1 LSPPRFSVLLA
12 RPRARFDA
20 RSKLSLSLFTAF
32 ALIACSDG
40 GGGSSL
46 AALGIDD
53 GASAGLSKSANA
65 SADKGVRISLETGAL
80 VEIPAGAVTK
90 DVKVSMERP
99 ADGKALE
106 LVNRLPKAAD
116 RIASAPYVL
125 TPHGTKFQSEVTI
138 KLPLSK
144 KDATAVSVAWLED
157 EDDTDWK
164 VLASAQIEGDKAA
177 VKLKHFSVLLLIE
190 DASDLPRLDAGGVST
205 DEDGGESADDAG
217 AARDATPPD
226 DGEDAEIALEPDAG
240 TEELDASTDEPDARA
255 ALDAG
260 DDPLD
265 AAIRADAQPAADAST
280 GGDGAVPTGSLLAKL
295 SQCGLVTQQGSLPE
309 PELTDPISRC
319 HYRCLLAGPCS
330 DMEGFYCLN
339 GDTTYTTETQACFG
353 GCGPT
358 FFVCP
363 DQTQGY
369 FQCNGLFE
377 CPNGEDEAA
386 CDPPYFQCPSGGRV
400 PSYMRCDG
408 VFDCQAGE
416 DEQGCPGH
424 VCDGDLM
431 LQPDYVCDGF
441 VDCLD
446 GTDEPASCAVVTCSG
461 AAQ

>member
-1 LSPPRFSVLLA
+1 LSPPRFRV
-12 RPRARFDA
+12 
-20 RSKLSLSLFTAF
+20 RSKSSVSLFIAC
-32 ALIACSDG
+32 ALLACSDG

-65 SADKGVRISLETGAL
+65 SPEKSVRIALETGAL

-99 ADGKALE
+99 EDGKALD

-125 TPHGTKFQSEVTI
+125 TPHGTKFQSDVTI

-157 EDDTDWK
+157 EDDSDWK
-164 VLASAQIEGDKAA
+164 VLANAQIEAGKAA

-190 DASDLPRLDAGGVST
+190 DARDLPRLDAGS
-205 DEDGGESADDAG
+205 ESRDQDAG
-217 AARDATPPD
+217 AEVRDATLPD
-226 DGEDAEIALEPDAG
+226 QGEDAEIG
-240 TEELDASTDEPDARA
+240 VELDASSDEPDARA

-265 AAIRADAQPAADAST
+265 AATRTDAQQPPDASA
-280 GGDGAVPTGSLLAKL
+280 GGDAALPASSLLTKL
-295 SQCGLVTQQGSLPE
+295 TQCGLVTQQGSLPE
-309 PELTDPISRC
+309 PELSDPTSRC

-330 DMEGFYCLN
+330 DMQGFYCLN
-339 GDTTYTTETQACFG
+339 GDTAYTSETLACFSA
-353 GCGPT
+353 CGPT

-363 DQTQGY
+363 DQSQGY
-369 FQCNGLFE
+369 YQCNGVFE

-386 CDPPYFQCPSGGRV
+386 CDPPYFECPSGGRV
-400 PSYMRCDG
+400 PSYMRCNG

-416 DEQGCPGH
+416 DEQGCPWH
-424 VCDGDLM
+424 VCDTEQTLP
-431 LQPDYVCDGF
+431 PDYVCDGYA
-441 VDCLD
+441 DCLD
-446 GTDEPASCAVVTCSG
+446 GTDEPASCAVVTCS
-461 AAQ
+461 ASASQ

>member
-1 LSPPRFSVLLA
+1 LSPPRF
-12 RPRARFDA
+12 RAC
-20 RSKLSLSLFTAF
+20 SKLSLSLFTAF

-65 SADKGVRISLETGAL
+65 SADKGVRIALETGAL

-90 DVKVSMERP
+90 DVRVSMERP
-99 ADGKALE
+99 ADGKALD

-125 TPHGTKFQSEVTI
+125 TPHGTKFLSDVTI

-157 EDDTDWK
+157 EDDSDWK
-164 VLASAQIEGDKAA
+164 VLASAEIEGDKAA

-205 DEDGGESADDAG
+205 DEDGGESAGDAG
-217 AARDATPPD
+217 DEARDATPPD
-226 DGEDAEIALEPDAG
+226 QDEDAEIGVELDAG
-240 TEELDASTDEPDARA
+240 TDELDASAAEPDARA

-265 AAIRADAQPAADAST
+265 AATRADAQPAADASA
-280 GGDGAVPTGSLLAKL
+280 GGDGAVPAGSLLAKL

-309 PELTDPISRC
+309 PELSDPISRC

-339 GDTTYTTETQACFG
+339 GDTTYTSETQACFS

-363 DQTQGY
+363 DQSQGY
-369 FQCNGLFE
+369 FQCNGVFE
-377 CPNGEDEAA
+377 CLNGEDEAA

-400 PSYMRCDG
+400 PSYMRCNQ

-416 DEQGCPGH
+416 DEQGCTWH
-424 VCDGDLM
+424 VCDAEQM
-431 LQPDYVCDGF
+431 LPPDYVCDGYA
-441 VDCLD
+441 DCLD
-446 GTDEPASCAVVTCSG
+446 GTDEPASCAVVTCS
-461 AAQ
+461 AAAASQ